1 VQNNKKTKLKVAIA
15 GFGAIGRPVAQKLDR
30 GLKGLELA
38 AVSARRH
45 ELAAEEILKT
55 FSSPVPVMPVG
66 DLAGAADVIVECA
79 PASLFREIAEPVLTA
94 GKTLVTVSVGAL
106 LEASDLIDIA
116 EDNGGRILVPSGAL
130 LGLDAVQS
138 GRPGKD

>member
-66 DLAGAADVIVECA
+66 GSGWRRRRHRRVCAGFSFQGD
-79 PASLFREIAEPVLTA
+79 R
-94 GKTLVTVSVGAL
+94 
-106 LEASDLIDIA
+106 
-116 EDNGGRILVPSGAL
+116 
-130 LGLDAVQS
+130 
-138 GRPGKD
+138 